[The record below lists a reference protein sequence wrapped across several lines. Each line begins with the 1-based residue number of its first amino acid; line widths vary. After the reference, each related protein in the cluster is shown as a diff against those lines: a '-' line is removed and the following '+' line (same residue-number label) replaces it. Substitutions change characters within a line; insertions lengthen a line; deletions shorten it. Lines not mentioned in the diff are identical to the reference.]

1 MGSRGRLALTVVAAL
16 MLSASA
22 RAALPQQSGAVDL
35 LTQAN
40 VRIDGP
46 APAASASEGLAAAG
60 DVNGDGI
67 GDVIIGTPG
76 TTGSAYVVFG
86 QPALTG
92 VDLAA
97 PGARGFRIDGPGGN
111 DGVGSAVGAAGMS
124 TATASPMSSSARRA
138 STPSPEPP
146 TSSSARRRP
155 ARSASPPWAPEGSAS
170 TALR

>member
-35 LTQAN
+35 LNQAN

-46 APAASASEGLAAAG
+46 APSASASEGLAAAG

-76 TTGSAYVVFG
+76 TTG
-86 QPALTG
+86 
-92 VDLAA
+92 
-97 PGARGFRIDGPGGN
+97 R
-111 DGVGSAVGAAGMS
+111 
-124 TATASPMSSSARRA
+124 
-138 STPSPEPP
+138 P
-146 TSSSARRRP
+146 TSSSASPLAP
-155 ARSASPPWAPEGSAS
+155 A
-170 TALR
+170 